1 MNAICIL
8 QKKIIYNLL
17 YLFVFFLQKNE
28 LSQAG
33 VGMYIL
39 GFILLNKVVSKSAF
53 LFFFAVSQR
62 RNSTMILMMI
72 LVWVQAHSLTQGALL
87 FLR

>member
-1 MNAICIL
+1 
-8 QKKIIYNLL
+8 
-17 YLFVFFLQKNE
+17 
-28 LSQAG
+28 
-33 VGMYIL
+33 MYIL